1 MPEPT
6 PSVAQAGSF
15 LDSLMDT
22 ELYSIGAY
30 FCDEHPELV
39 DEVVARSE
47 EIERQGLEAYSPGQR
62 RADRGELRDP
72 ADGPRGPLLQGGS
85 GLRVRSSWVP
95 RLLLG
100 VGAIALIGAIVS
112 IAIGTGGPKVIKLK
126 GGDQVQELVGGIQ
139 QDGADL
145 GPPDAAVTISVFNDL
160 QCSTCDDYE
169 VHTVDPLIE
178 EYARTGEAKFEF
190 RNYSLGQAETTK
202 AAYAAT
208 AAGQQDREWQF
219 VETFFRNQDSAP
231 AGNVSEEFLNDIVN
245 SITDLDLAT
254 WKQDMSLPRGE
265 GAR

>member
-1 MPEPT
+1 
-6 PSVAQAGSF
+6 
-15 LDSLMDT
+15 
-22 ELYSIGAY
+22 
-30 FCDEHPELV
+30 
-39 DEVVARSE
+39 
-47 EIERQGLEAYSPGQR
+47 
-62 RADRGELRDP
+62 
-72 ADGPRGPLLQGGS
+72 
-85 GLRVRSSWVP
+85 
-95 RLLLG
+95 LG

-112 IAIGTGGPKVIKLK
+112 IAVGTGGPKVIKLR

-139 QDGADL
+139 QDGSDL

-219 VETFFRNQDSAP
+219 VETFFRNQDAAP
-231 AGNVSEEFLNDIVN
+231 AGNVSDEFLNNIVN
-245 SITDLDLAT
+245 SITDLDLDT
-254 WKQDMSLPRGE
+254 WKRDMASAEVKARVDADAQLAADYGLRVNGPSIVVEGPGGTKVLQDSPSQE
-265 GAR
+265 EVQAAVQAVE

>member
-1 MPEPT
+1 M
-6 PSVAQAGSF
+6 
-15 LDSLMDT
+15 
-22 ELYSIGAY
+22 
-30 FCDEHPELV
+30 
-39 DEVVARSE
+39 
-47 EIERQGLEAYSPGQR
+47 
-62 RADRGELRDP
+62 
-72 ADGPRGPLLQGGS
+72 
-85 GLRVRSSWVP
+85 RSSWVP

-219 VETFFRNQDSAP
+219 VETFFRNQDAAP
-231 AGNVSEEFLNDIVN
+231 AGNVSEEFLNNIVN

-254 WKQDMSLPRGE
+254 WQQDMASPEVTARVDADAQLAADYGLRVNGPSIVVE
-265 GAR
+265 GPGGTKVLQDSPSQEEVQAAVQAVE

>member
-1 MPEPT
+1 M
-6 PSVAQAGSF
+6 
-15 LDSLMDT
+15 
-22 ELYSIGAY
+22 
-30 FCDEHPELV
+30 
-39 DEVVARSE
+39 
-47 EIERQGLEAYSPGQR
+47 
-62 RADRGELRDP
+62 
-72 ADGPRGPLLQGGS
+72 
-85 GLRVRSSWVP
+85 RSSWVP

-219 VETFFRNQDSAP
+219 VETFFRNQDAAP
-231 AGNVSEEFLNDIVN
+231 AGNVSEEFLNNIVN

-254 WKQDMSLPRGE
+254 WQQDMASPEVKARVDADAQLAADYGLRVNGPSIVVE
-265 GAR
+265 GPGGTKVLQDSPSQEEVQAAVQAVE

>member
-1 MPEPT
+1 M
-6 PSVAQAGSF
+6 
-15 LDSLMDT
+15 
-22 ELYSIGAY
+22 
-30 FCDEHPELV
+30 
-39 DEVVARSE
+39 
-47 EIERQGLEAYSPGQR
+47 
-62 RADRGELRDP
+62 
-72 ADGPRGPLLQGGS
+72 
-85 GLRVRSSWVP
+85 P

-112 IAIGTGGPKVIKLK
+112 ISIGTGGPKVIKLK

-178 EYARTGEAKFEF
+178 EYARTGKAKFEF

-202 AAYAAT
+202 AAYAAV

-219 VETFFRNQDSAP
+219 VETFFRNQDAAP
-231 AGNVSEEFLNDIVN
+231 AGNVSEEFLDDIVN

-254 WKQDMSLPRGE
+254 WQQDMASPEVKARVDADAQLAADYGLRVNGPSIVVE
-265 GAR
+265 GPGGTKVLQDSPSQEEVQAGGDAAGLAVPE

>member
-1 MPEPT
+1 M
-6 PSVAQAGSF
+6 
-15 LDSLMDT
+15 
-22 ELYSIGAY
+22 
-30 FCDEHPELV
+30 
-39 DEVVARSE
+39 
-47 EIERQGLEAYSPGQR
+47 
-62 RADRGELRDP
+62 
-72 ADGPRGPLLQGGS
+72 
-85 GLRVRSSWVP
+85 RSSWVP

-219 VETFFRNQDSAP
+219 VETFFRNQDAAP
-231 AGNVSEEFLNDIVN
+231 AGNVSEEFLNNIVN

-254 WKQDMSLPRGE
+254 WQRDMASPEVKARVDADAQLAADYGLRVNGPSIVVEGPGGTKVLQDSPSQE
-265 GAR
+265 EVQAAVQAVE